1 MANTITGRVIA
12 VSNIENIPSKKE
24 QGKVFQRRQLYMDC
38 TRYDPYTGERGFENT
53 PLLEFGGKGL
63 EQLNALVEKGL
74 KKGDIVTVTFDI
86 NGTKYQD
93 QQGKTQ
99 VFTAVRPYAI
109 EKRNIQGQ
117 EQQQEAQQPAPEQAA
132 PQPAAPAQAPQQT
145 NNASSQDDG
154 LPF

>member
-24 QGKVFQRRQLYMDC
+24 QGKTFQRRQLFMDC

-63 EQLNALVEKGL
+63 EQLNALVDKGL

-93 QQGKTQ
+93 KQGKTQ

-109 EKRNIQGQ
+109 EKRNIQGH
-117 EQQQEAQQPAPEQAA
+117 EQQQTA
-132 PQPAAPAQAPQQT
+132 PQPAPAQPATAQVPQQT
-145 NNASSQDDG
+145 NSPQSEDDG

>member
-12 VSNIENIPSKKE
+12 VSNIENVPSKKE
-24 QGKVFQRRQLYMDC
+24 QGKTFQRRQLFMDC

-63 EQLNALVEKGL
+63 EQLNALVEQGL
-74 KKGDIVTVTFDI
+74 TKGDIVTVTFDVI
-86 NGTKYQD
+86 GTKYQD
-93 QQGKTQ
+93 QQGKAQ

-117 EQQQEAQQPAPEQAA
+117 GQQQAAPAPAPVPQPAPA
-132 PQPAAPAQAPQQT
+132 PQGNQP
-145 NNASSQDDG
+145 NNDD

>member
-12 VSNIENIPSKKE
+12 VSNIENIPSKNE
-24 QGKVFQRRQLYMDC
+24 QGKTFQRRLLFMDC

-63 EQLNALVEKGL
+63 EQLNALVDKGL
-74 KKGDIVTVTFDI
+74 KKGDIVTVTFNI
-86 NGTKYQD
+86 SGTKYKD

-99 VFTAVRPYAI
+99 VFTAVRLYAI

-117 EQQQEAQQPAPEQAA
+117 EQQQPA
-132 PQPAAPAQAPQQT
+132 PQPAPAQPAPAQAPQQT
-145 NNASSQDDG
+145 NSPQSEDDG

>member
-24 QGKVFQRRQLYMDC
+24 QGKTFQRRQLFMDC

-63 EQLNALVEKGL
+63 EQLNALVDKGL

-117 EQQQEAQQPAPEQAA
+117 EQQQAAPQPAPQQAA

-145 NNASSQDDG
+145 SNASSQDDG